1 MPFFSRKGDPLQN
14 PYELLDLKYGATD
27 DEISKAFKKLMFTL
41 HPDKQPP
48 GQSPEEAAV
57 IAQKLHD
64 VMDAKSFL
72 LDGEYLTARREY
84 DANLVKAAMKPPPSS
99 SAQQPPIGNYPGTT
113 RTAAAT
119 AAAPGKGNN
128 NNNSDSQLHEEQQQ
142 QQYSD
147 PTVANTKAGVRF
159 KTNPLPK
166 GKVNVKQWG
175 KAKKIH
181 RDRGRS
187 CPATSRQE
195 TSGGG
200 AANDPTTKHKNRHP
214 AKNAINCQTV
224 KNNNESEDSNDEC
237 STTDECGSNSD
248 DGHNNM
254 TKNTI
259 NQPQTIRDSRGRR
272 RTGDETDSKNCVDEL
287 LRRPNSSKPM
297 NSNGPGIRD
306 QPKQQQQQHPGLKPA
321 NAPDTISD
329 KRRSKSDERDGVG
342 VGGNANTPTY
352 RETKRKPESNHVEE
366 KFDSL
371 REAVNAFIR
380 DLTSRKSS
388 HAPSSSIDI
397 PPLDNSDA
405 TTFSYLG
412 LLFHLEVPSGVGS
425 DKIMVQTWYTPH
437 RKNSSQVSSMVS
449 QFNARL
455 HKVDTGCRLTFR
467 NMNGKYAFTL
477 TKKADPE
484 HFNKKGLRHGIEY
497 FMEMSIKLHNLI
509 NPMDMK
515 KVDRVRL
522 TSRGASSVVR

>member
-1 MPFFSRKGDPLQN
+1 M
-14 PYELLDLKYGATD
+14 
-27 DEISKAFKKLMFTL
+27 
-41 HPDKQPP
+41 
-48 GQSPEEAAV
+48 
-57 IAQKLHD
+57 IAQMLHD

-84 DANLVKAAMKPPPSS
+84 DANLVKAAMQPPPSS
-99 SAQQPPIGNYPGTT
+99 AAQQPPIIIIGNNSGTAK
-113 RTAAAT
+113 TAAAT
-119 AAAPGKGNN
+119 AAAPGKGKNN
-128 NNNSDSQLHEEQQQ
+128 SNNSDSQLHEEQQH
-142 QQYSD
+142 SG

-175 KAKKIH
+175 KAKIH

-195 TSGGG
+195 ASGGG
-200 AANDPTTKHKNRHP
+200 AASHPTMKPSTRHP
-214 AKNAINCQTV
+214 TKNANNDQKI
-224 KNNNESEDSNDEC
+224 NNNDNNDNGFDDSNGEC

-248 DGHNNM
+248 DGHHVM
-254 TKNTI
+254 TKNTN

-272 RTGDETDSKNCVDEL
+272 RAGDETDSKNCGDEL
-287 LRRPNSSKPM
+287 LRRPNSSKPV
-297 NSNGPGIRD
+297 NSNGPGTRG
-306 QPKQQQQQHPGLKPA
+306 QQQQQQHPGLKSA
-321 NAPDTISD
+321 NVPNTISD
-329 KRRSKSDERDGVG
+329 KRRSKSDERGGGVG
-342 VGGNANTPTY
+342 VGGNGNGFTTTHH
-352 RETKRKPESNHVEE
+352 ETKRKAESNHVEE

-371 REAVNAFIR
+371 REAVNAFIK

-388 HAPSSSIDI
+388 HTPSSSIDI
-397 PPLDNSDA
+397 PPLDSLDA
-405 TTFSYLG
+405 TSFSYLG

-425 DKIMVQTWYTPH
+425 DKIMVQTWYKPH
-437 RKNSSQVSSMVS
+437 RKNSSKVSSMVG

-455 HKVDTGCRLTFR
+455 YKVDTGCRLTFR

-484 HFNKKGLRHGIEY
+484 HFNKKELRHGIEY

-522 TSRGASSVVR
+522 TS

>member
-1 MPFFSRKGDPLQN
+1 M
-14 PYELLDLKYGATD
+14 
-27 DEISKAFKKLMFTL
+27 
-41 HPDKQPP
+41 
-48 GQSPEEAAV
+48 

-84 DANLVKAAMKPPPSS
+84 DANLVKAAMQPPPSS
-99 SAQQPPIGNYPGTT
+99 AAQQPPIVIVGNNSGTT
-113 RTAAAT
+113 KTAAAAPSSSAAS
-119 AAAPGKGNN
+119 AAAPGKGKNN
-128 NNNSDSQLHEEQQQ
+128 SNNSDSQLHEEQQQ
-142 QQYSD
+142 QQHSD
-147 PTVANTKAGVRF
+147 PTVANTKAGIRF

-195 TSGGG
+195 ASGGC
-200 AANDPTTKHKNRHP
+200 AASHPTMKPNTRHP
-214 AKNAINCQTV
+214 AKNASNDQ
-224 KNNNESEDSNDEC
+224 KLNNNDNNHNGFDDSYGEC

-248 DGHNNM
+248 DGHHVM
-254 TKNTI
+254 TN
-259 NQPQTIRDSRGRR
+259 SRGQRR
-272 RTGDETDSKNCVDEL
+272 KGDETDSKNCGDEL
-287 LRRPNSSKPM
+287 LRRPISSKPV
-297 NSNGPGIRD
+297 NSNGPGIRG
-306 QPKQQQQQHPGLKPA
+306 QQQQQYPGLKSA
-321 NAPDTISD
+321 NVPNAISD
-329 KRRSKSDERDGVG
+329 KRRSKSDERGGGGG
-342 VGGNANTPTY
+342 VGGNGNGFTTTHH
-352 RETKRKPESNHVEE
+352 ETKRKPESNHVEE

-371 REAVNAFIR
+371 REAVNAFIK

-397 PPLDNSDA
+397 PPLDSLDA
-405 TTFSYLG
+405 TSFSYLG

-425 DKIMVQTWYTPH
+425 DKIMVQTWYKPH
-437 RKNSSQVSSMVS
+437 RKNSSQVSSIVG

-484 HFNKKGLRHGIEY
+484 HFNKKELRHGIEY

-522 TSRGASSVVR
+522 TS